1 MKFPADS
8 KDLIESLFASHILKD
23 FPYYGRFWEYF
34 IGYDKKQKVLRP
46 YALQFLKRMKKQEQN
61 FVTKKQEQISTHHY
75 SMFCELSGAHFQLEK
90 ASDALKESDNA
101 KRHFLFWEA
110 FGNFYMHIGNA
121 MFQLRNLWEGT
132 RKLLYLPPTNTLK
145 KFLSAKPSLAKLYD
159 DVYKNAIRIR
169 NSLVHY
175 ARNAY
180 VYINGKYFIP
190 LPIQNNPK
198 LKAMLNAKKFKE
210 TCKKMQSDL
219 KATETLLNN
228 VMPLIRNKIYLHFSK
243 KRITIVR

>member
-1 MKFPADS
+1 MKFPSDS
-8 KDLIESLFASHILKD
+8 KDSIESLFATEILKD

-34 IGYDKKQKVLRP
+34 IGYDKTQKALRP
-46 YALQFLKRMKKQEQN
+46 FALTFPHRMKKREQELITN
-61 FVTKKQEQISTHHY
+61 RQERIAISHY

-90 ASDALKESDNA
+90 ASDALKEGNDA

-121 MFQLRNLWEGT
+121 RFQLHNLWEET
-132 RKLLYLPPTNTLK
+132 RKLLYLPPTNTLE
-145 KFLSAKPSLAKLYD
+145 KFLSAKPSLAKSYD

-169 NSLVHY
+169 NNLVHY

-219 KATETLLNN
+219 KTTETLLNN